1 MKIDLWYHLSSLHS
15 PHWLHLLDNGKC
27 HIKPSSKFTC
37 RRHCRSH
44 SFHWSLLKKA
54 FCITYHWWEELRWI
68 LNPLIHLPS
77 SRYETFYTC
86 KITNQHLTS
95 AQKDHIK
102 GKKITIGVVWD
113 DRSLRPCRSRLSQAG
128 ISRGGKSS
136 SPGRSATSSPCISGH
151 ICRKKNCNMLKSSS
165 DIPLQNTLWQLFCT
179 VTFDAKFLVVHLAS
193 LLGFHYMPMCTTS

>member
-27 HIKPSSKFTC
+27 HKKPSSKFTC

-86 KITNQHLTS
+86 KITNRHL
-95 AQKDHIK
+95 
-102 GKKITIGVVWD
+102 IGIGAKRSQSYVAVAVWD
-113 DRSLRPCRSRLSQAG
+113 AVSRKVDCSLRPCRSRLSQAG

-136 SPGRSATSSPCISGH
+136 FGNFKSVYLRPHLS
-151 ICRKKNCNMLKSSS
+151 KKKL
-165 DIPLQNTLWQLFCT
+165 
-179 VTFDAKFLVVHLAS
+179 
-193 LLGFHYMPMCTTS
+193 